1 MEKSTIKLLQVG
13 VLQDGTKRFQ
23 TQLHESCTNFIMGKD
38 GVMMHY
44 DYKQPGG
51 YGFYPFT
58 GRYKIVKNKKDLH
71 IQPL

>member
-1 MEKSTIKLLQVG
+1 MKKSTIKLLQVG

-58 GRYKIVKNKKDLH
+58 GRYKIVKNTHSTFIK
-71 IQPL
+71 Q